1 MKNLLYGTL
10 FLALVGIAFVGCGN
24 SDNKTKNTKTLEV
37 TTSDKQSAIK
47 SINNLDAFRNMQF
60 VSEKEFETDYYH
72 LLMLNFESESSK
84 ASALVVLYLNDN
96 YVTLLDNQSLRFA
109 KASSEIS
116 GNIDRVDGISSY
128 EINGKSVYTCSES
141 CCQWSQPSTDHF
153 RCDCPSAVNDIELLT
168 CSGCS
173 IKVVISGK

>member
-1 MKNLLYGTL
+1 MKNLLYGIL
-10 FLALVGIAFVGCGN
+10 FHALVGMFFVGCKN
-24 SDNKTKNTKTLEV
+24 SDDKTNTTKKLEV

-47 SINNLDAFRNMQF
+47 SINNLDAFRDMQF

-96 YVTLLDNQSLRFA
+96 YVTLLDNQSLRFV

-116 GNIDRVDGISSY
+116 GNIDRVDGISPY
-128 EINGKSVYTCSES
+128 EINGKSVYICNES
-141 CCQWSQPSTDHF
+141 CCQWSQLSVDHF
-153 RCDCPSAVNDIELLT
+153 RCDCPSAVTDIEFST
-168 CSGCS
+168 GSGCS
-173 IKVVISGK
+173 IKVVIGGK